1 MTATTE
7 IVERLG
13 GAELL
18 AERFNVSRKAI
29 EMWGR
34 PDRGIPGK
42 WHIQLLLLAKERRV
56 RLSLEELSTQS
67 QRAA

>member
-1 MTATTE
+1 MATPSK

-18 AERFNVSRKAI
+18 AQKFGITLKAI
-29 EMWGR
+29 EMWERRG
-34 PDRGIPGK
+34 GIPGSR
-42 WHIQLLLLAKERRV
+42 HIPLLLLAKERRV
-56 RLSLEELSTQS
+56 KLSMEELSTQS